1 VPASW
6 VAASVR
12 AKMLQSHR
20 LGRAGA
26 SAVAR
31 SGGLRAGLELLRS
44 SAYGTSIDSSMSLEA
59 AQRQIASTA
68 LWQLRVLAGWLPPG
82 GSVVLHPLAAWFEI
96 ANIEERLA
104 YLSGGP
110 RPTPFELGGLATAW
124 PAIEAATTA
133 DAVRAVLARSH
144 WGDPGTSEPAAMVTI
159 LRFRWAAWVAG
170 SVPEAEIWAA
180 AAATLLAARLRFVA
194 PPSVLPLQATRVP
207 GLPGEWANAG
217 SPAVLMTMVP
227 RSVGWVLDGVT
238 QASDLWTAEA
248 RWWSRVRRDA
258 SETMVRSQHGA
269 PLIVAV
275 VALLAYD
282 AWLARAALASAA
294 RGPWA
299 REAFDA
305 VA

>member
-1 VPASW
+1 
-6 VAASVR
+6 
-12 AKMLQSHR
+12 
-20 LGRAGA
+20 
-26 SAVAR
+26 
-31 SGGLRAGLELLRS
+31 
-44 SAYGTSIDSSMSLEA
+44 
-59 AQRQIASTA
+59 
-68 LWQLRVLAGWLPPG
+68 
-82 GSVVLHPLAAWFEI
+82 
-96 ANIEERLA
+96 
-104 YLSGGP
+104 
-110 RPTPFELGGLATAW
+110 
-124 PAIEAATTA
+124 
-133 DAVRAVLARSH
+133 
-144 WGDPGTSEPAAMVTI
+144 MVTI

-282 AWLARAALASAA
+282 AWLTRAALASAA